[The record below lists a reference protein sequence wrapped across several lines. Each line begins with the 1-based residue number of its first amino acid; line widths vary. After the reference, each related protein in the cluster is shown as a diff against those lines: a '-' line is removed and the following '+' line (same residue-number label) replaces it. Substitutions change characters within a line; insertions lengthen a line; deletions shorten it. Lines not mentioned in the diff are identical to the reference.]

1 MKRLKKRYDLFVFLF
16 LFLIILFLTLN
27 LILGLNTNIYILAA
41 YLCILVFAFC
51 IFKVLNEWIIIQK
64 QLFLFGQ
71 PLSQEQF
78 LFLKSFALQPKI
90 KIVRSLM
97 TALSLFTQKEKE
109 EAIVHIN
116 QAWKKIQHLS
126 NTVSNI
132 RLQGRVNACYLLLHY
147 LAEEKVSNIVIDKRY
162 DKDDQLV
169 IQFLQH
175 LSTCKKSE
183 ICLDDLFELESSL
196 EQVKSVFYR
205 QYLTL
210 LLNRQRYVL
219 QPQRAIEEITQ
230 LYEVSNLDD
239 VKQQCAASL
248 QLWER
253 KEEI

>member
-1 MKRLKKRYDLFVFLF
+1 M
-16 LFLIILFLTLN
+16 
-27 LILGLNTNIYILAA
+27 
-41 YLCILVFAFC
+41 
-51 IFKVLNEWIIIQK
+51 
-64 QLFLFGQ
+64 
-71 PLSQEQF
+71 
-78 LFLKSFALQPKI
+78 
-90 KIVRSLM
+90 
-97 TALSLFTQKEKE
+97 
-109 EAIVHIN
+109 
-116 QAWKKIQHLS
+116 KKIQHLS

-147 LAEEKVSNIVIDKRY
+147 LAGEEVSNIVIDKRY
-162 DKDDQLV
+162 DKDDHLV

-175 LSTCKKSE
+175 LSTCKKSK
-183 ICLDDLFELESSL
+183 ICLDDLFELESLL

>member
-183 ICLDDLFELESSL
+183 ICLDLFELESSL

>member
-97 TALSLFTQKEKE
+97 TALSLFTQNEKE

-116 QAWKKIQHLS
+116 QAWNKIQRLS
-126 NTVSNI
+126 NAVSNI

-147 LAEEKVSNIVIDKRY
+147 LAGEEVSNIVIDKRY

-205 QYLTL
+205 QYLTI
-210 LLNRQRYVL
+210 LLNRQRYAL

>member
-27 LILGLNTNIYILAA
+27 LFLGLNTNIYILAA

-51 IFKVLNEWIIIQK
+51 IFKVLNEWLIIQK

-132 RLQGRVNACYLLLHY
+132 RL
-147 LAEEKVSNIVIDKRY
+147 
-162 DKDDQLV
+162 
-169 IQFLQH
+169 
-175 LSTCKKSE
+175 
-183 ICLDDLFELESSL
+183 
-196 EQVKSVFYR
+196 
-205 QYLTL
+205 
-210 LLNRQRYVL
+210 
-219 QPQRAIEEITQ
+219 
-230 LYEVSNLDD
+230 
-239 VKQQCAASL
+239 
-248 QLWER
+248 
-253 KEEI
+253 